1 MEKELE
7 FLENDIVQR
16 LLKSSEEVV
25 KKLNKVDCG
34 KQSVEKKVSRGQRAK
49 VAVIDEAIGDNN
61 YRKEIIKRLV
71 QNTNIS
77 AERAMD
83 AVGYSEDEIREV
95 IRYLKKVSEKEKERQ
110 RLINYLDE
118 YKETYYGYRV
128 NK

>member
-1 MEKELE
+1 
-7 FLENDIVQR
+7 
-16 LLKSSEEVV
+16 
-25 KKLNKVDCG
+25 
-34 KQSVEKKVSRGQRAK
+34 
-49 VAVIDEAIGDNN
+49 
-61 YRKEIIKRLV
+61 
-71 QNTNIS
+71 
-77 AERAMD
+77 MD